1 MRSTRRMWFVAALF
15 LPVASGGQAPTV
27 ITMDQEPHHHLAL
40 QNDFVKVFKVEV
52 APGDSIAMHRHDR
65 DTIAI
70 AVGEQMVT
78 VGFPDKPE
86 IHQKNPDGQLR
97 LQKVGYVHS
106 TRVDVGTAY
115 HTVAVELLHP
125 QGNPRNLCAPVM
137 AGLPLNCPET
147 PAGASSQKNI
157 GQPQFQS
164 DQTRVQLV
172 RVLPR
177 QSVNVGHRE
186 YFQLIVALDPATI
199 SAASGKGHEQ
209 KLRPGDFVWFEMG
222 GASRVFTN
230 SGKSEARFVEFA
242 FSPIDPKGKV
252 IDAPGGLQTPR
263 RLTAENGSDHARDST
278 GPVFGA
284 RAGEQ

>member
-1 MRSTRRMWFVAALF
+1 MRSTRRMWFVAACFCRSPLE
-15 LPVASGGQAPTV
+15 ASAPRHHH
-27 ITMDQEPHHHLAL
+27 EPGTHHHLAL

-137 AGLPLNCPET
+137 ADQPLNCPET
-147 PAGASSQKNI
+147 PAGASSQKTLASHNFS
-157 GQPQFQS
+157 P
-164 DQTRVQLV
+164 TR
-172 RVLPR
+172 
-177 QSVNVGHRE
+177 
-186 YFQLIVALDPATI
+186 
-199 SAASGKGHEQ
+199 
-209 KLRPGDFVWFEMG
+209 
-222 GASRVFTN
+222 RVFN
-230 SGKSEARFVEFA
+230 WCECFPAKM
-242 FSPIDPKGKV
+242 
-252 IDAPGGLQTPR
+252 
-263 RLTAENGSDHARDST
+263 
-278 GPVFGA
+278 
-284 RAGEQ
+284 